1 MICWGCCEEGS
12 SNSFIF
18 YSIFFLSQTKEVD
31 WESSRRTVYR
41 STEVSMEEASWFGS
55 KVGLTCN
62 VGQNCTRAIL
72 TKIRA
77 SGI

>member
-1 MICWGCCEEGS
+1 MRRVVVIVLY
-12 SNSFIF
+12 FTQ
-18 YSIFFLSQTKEVD
+18 IFFLSQTKEVD

-62 VGQNCTRAIL
+62 VG
-72 TKIRA
+72 
-77 SGI
+77 